1 MSPFDLPWHLRI
13 ELILIQGAV
22 SSQTFGVILVA
33 FNIKI
38 FFVVS
43 KAFSNNAW
51 FETSFKKKL
60 CKPQKS
66 SNIKT
71 YKNDTKLSTEY
82 WLFKKNQ
89 LNPNVSR

>member
-22 SSQTFGVILVA
+22 SSQKFSVILVA

-43 KAFSNNAW
+43 KAFSNNVW
-51 FETSFKKKL
+51 FKQVLKKAL
-60 CKPQKS
+60 Q
-66 SNIKT
+66 T
-71 YKNDTKLSTEY
+71 TEV
-82 WLFKKNQ
+82 F
-89 LNPNVSR
+89 